1 MGATA
6 DEVASAFDGLGANV
20 RMAFYRELGSAY
32 VPQQPAADP
41 ADLETFSESGAGRIL
56 VEEWGDEAGRKLA
69 TALYRWDRM
78 IADLDETEEAEIDD
92 FYLNRLQPAERAAV
106 LRRPAA

>member
-1 MGATA
+1 M
-6 DEVASAFDGLGANV
+6 
-20 RMAFYRELGSAY
+20 
-32 VPQQPAADP
+32 PQQPAADP

-78 IADLDETEEAEIDD
+78 IADLTETEEAELDD
-92 FYLNRLQPAERAAV
+92 FYLNRLRPQERAAV
-106 LRRPAA
+106 LRRLAA